1 MDDVQA
7 AVAKVEAEIEALGA
21 QLNEVV
27 QDIKAAR
34 ARQDEPEV
42 AQLRR
47 MEEQLRT
54 EKEQLR
60 TEKLLLL
67 KRHLGASGRSADFR
81 GPLYFYLLRVLVVN
95 SACFNRHPSAA
106 GSDL

>member
-34 ARQDEPEV
+34 ARQDEAEV

-47 MEEQLRT
+47 MEAQLRTEKEQLRKKEEQLRT

-60 TEKLLLL
+60 TKEEQLRAKELVLLQSAQGMLPF
-67 KRHLGASGRSADFR
+67 GWEAST
-81 GPLYFYLLRVLVVN
+81 
-95 SACFNRHPSAA
+95 
-106 GSDL
+106 